1 MMNYWKPYGNIKE
14 KLKEGK
20 GGRGGIRGFF
30 KAWNTLVEI
39 IYVFKDD

>member
-1 MMNYWKPYGNIKE
+1 MMNLWKPYGNIKE

-20 GGRGGIRGFF
+20 GGRGGIGRFF
-30 KAWNTLVEI
+30 KVCNALIEI